1 MLGTGRSSKLD
12 AEAAARLIELFEDAE
27 DNDAVRMVA
36 LTGTGKAFCSGFAPD
51 VNPLVVESLAVL
63 SKPTVA
69 IINGDAT
76 DEGFELAMAAD
87 IRVAA
92 ASSRFALTQ
101 LVRGSLPRFGGTQR
115 LPRLVGASHA
125 LRMILTGAA
134 IDASE
139 GHRIGSTTTRS
150 RGTAR
155 TGTRATGRAGRSP
168 CTT

>member
-1 MLGTGRSSKLD
+1 MLGTVRSSKLD

-101 LVRGSLPRFGGTQR
+101 LVRGSLPRFGGT
-115 LPRLVGASHA
+115 
-125 LRMILTGAA
+125 
-134 IDASE
+134 
-139 GHRIGSTTTRS
+139 RS
-150 RGTAR
+150 RSAGAPETRRCRR
-155 TGTRATGRAGRSP
+155 TPTRTR
-168 CTT
+168 